1 MSDLPIFGG
10 WERTNG
16 KFVFL
21 DSAAS
26 APRNGTQADGL
37 CAQREFFPLLLRSG
51 QRSKN
56 SAGRTNWKVCVPR
69 LTGRRKE
76 KAMKKAQLRST
87 SNGTKPN
94 LIR

>member
-16 KFVFL
+16 KFVSL

-26 APRNGTQADGL
+26 GPRSGTQADGL

-56 SAGRTNWKVCVPR
+56 SAGRTDCKVCVPR

-76 KAMKKAQLRST
+76 KSSERSAAAE
-87 SNGTKPN
+87 
-94 LIR
+94 